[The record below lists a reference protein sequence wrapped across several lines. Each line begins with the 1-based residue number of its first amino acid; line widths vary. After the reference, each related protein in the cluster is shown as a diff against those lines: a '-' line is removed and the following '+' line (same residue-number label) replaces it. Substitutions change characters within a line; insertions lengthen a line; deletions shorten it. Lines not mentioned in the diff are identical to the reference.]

1 MEIQDLKPGF
11 SFHFFSL
18 PLSISPPFPSNSH
31 SLLPAAVL
39 LRPPFF
45 SGNLR
50 PFVLFRHFAG
60 RRFCERSNG
69 VCSSMLLSRSPF
81 GIGFDADR
89 ALPAI
94 SQSQAC
100 DSDDLSALL
109 GFSAG
114 LKAPIE
120 GWGSSNSSSS
130 DCCRWP
136 GVYCD
141 PPPVFTGRRRV
152 IGVDLSANRL
162 QGSLSENL
170 TGLDH
175 LRHLNLSSNVL
186 RGSVPPALFLL
197 PRLELLD
204 LSMNGLSGSFPPD
217 INLPAIKIFNVSNN
231 LFNGTLPIFTSS
243 PNLTAL
249 DVRNNNLSG
258 SITADFCHSSPQ
270 IQSLSFSVNFFAG
283 NLPAGFGNCRSL
295 VQLSAHTNEISGVLP
310 EDLFTLQSLK
320 YLHLQQ
326 NGLSGSLSESIGNL
340 SNLLQLDISVNNF
353 FGVLPN
359 VFDRMSNLESFCAQ
373 NNEFNGTLPG
383 SFSNL
388 TNIRVLN
395 LRNNS
400 LNGKIDLNCSSMA
413 MLSTLDLGSNH
424 FTGFIPSS
432 LSQCSKLNSLNL
444 ASNHLVGE
452 IPTSFRIFSS
462 LLYLSLSKN
471 RFTNVLSA
479 LDTLQ
484 HCSNLTVL
492 VLTSNFGGGETMPV
506 GGISGFKKMEVFV
519 LANCHLSGY
528 IPAWLAGSTNLR
540 VLDMS
545 WNQLGGS
552 IPTWLGSFDSLF
564 YLDLS
569 NNSLTGEIPESFV
582 QLKGMI
588 YANASAG
595 GSSAQDFPFFMKK
608 NASAKALQYNT
619 VGSFPPSLI
628 LSNNRLVGSIPPGFG
643 NLKMLLALDLH
654 KNDLSG
660 TIPEEIS
667 GMANLESLDLSYN
680 NLTGNIPAELSKL
693 NFLSSFHV
701 SYNNLVGPIPSG
713 GQFSTFSHSDF
724 VGNKNLCGFHL
735 SSCESEAPSSP
746 ESRKKKNKASILGA
760 AVGIG
765 VGTTF
770 LLIIVYMAASRFMS
784 TKQEENAKV
793 VADTDDLESAGS
805 RLVSLFHNKDSK
817 EISINALLKSA
828 NNFDPALIIGCG
840 GFGLV
845 YKATLEDGKKVAI
858 KRLSGDFC
866 QMEREFHA
874 EVEALSR
881 AHHENL
887 VLLQGYCKVG
897 KDRLL
902 VYSFMENGSLDYWLH
917 ERTDGPSIL
926 NWMRRV
932 KIAQGAAR
940 GLAYLH
946 QSCQPNIIHRDI
958 KSSNIL
964 LDEHFEAHLAD
975 FGLARLTRPY
985 DSHVTT
991 DLVGTLGYIPPEY
1004 SQASLATFKGD
1015 IYSFGVVLLEL
1026 LTCRRPVDISKPKGS
1041 RELVLWVLQMKK
1053 ERREA
1058 EVLDPCIYQKELER
1072 QLCSALEIACL
1083 CVSESPKSRPSTQQL
1098 VAWLEN
1104 IGSEGYSD
1112 RRAFLLTERPI
1123 FAAAVSHCPAPT
1135 IWQLLRELGPEYKL
1149 PFAGHSLGSCVA
1161 MLATVIVVNG
1171 MHQFGGMAR
1180 NQIPCYAVAPGRCM

>member
-1 MEIQDLKPGF
+1 MLTGCLIIVL
-11 SFHFFSL
+11 
-18 PLSISPPFPSNSH
+18 
-31 SLLPAAVL
+31 LLPQ
-39 LRPPFF
+39 
-45 SGNLR
+45 
-50 PFVLFRHFAG
+50 
-60 RRFCERSNG
+60 
-69 VCSSMLLSRSPF
+69 
-81 GIGFDADR
+81 

-114 LKAPIE
+114 LKAPIV

-162 QGSLSENL
+162 QGSISENL

-175 LRHLNLSSNVL
+175 LRHLNLSSNAL

-204 LSMNGLSGSFPPD
+204 LSTNGLSGSFPPV

-270 IQSLSFSVNFFAG
+270 IQSLSFSVNSFAG

-295 VQLSAHTNEISGVLP
+295 VQLSVHTNEISGVLP

-320 YLHLQQ
+320 HLHLQQ

-452 IPTSFRIFSS
+452 IPSSFRIFDS

-492 VLTSNFGGGETMPV
+492 VLTSNFGVGETIPV
-506 GGISGFKKMEVFV
+506 AGITGFKKIEVFV

-528 IPAWLAGSTNLR
+528 IPPWLTGSTNLR

-552 IPTWLGSFDSLF
+552 IPAWLGSFDSLF

-595 GSSAQDFPFFMKK
+595 GSLTQDFPFFMKR
-608 NASAKALQYNT
+608 NASAKA
-619 VGSFPPSLI
+619 
-628 LSNNRLVGSIPPGFG
+628 
-643 NLKMLLALDLH
+643 
-654 KNDLSG
+654 LSG

-693 NFLSSFHV
+693 NFLSSFDV
-701 SYNNLVGPIPSG
+701 SYNNLVGPIP
-713 GQFSTFSHSDF
+713 
-724 VGNKNLCGFHL
+724 
-735 SSCESEAPSSP
+735 
-746 ESRKKKNKASILGA
+746 
-760 AVGIG
+760 
-765 VGTTF
+765 
-770 LLIIVYMAASRFMS
+770 
-784 TKQEENAKV
+784 
-793 VADTDDLESAGS
+793 
-805 RLVSLFHNKDSK
+805 K

-1058 EVLDPCIYQKELER
+1058 EVFDPCIYQKELER

-1083 CVSESPKSRPSTQQL
+1083 CVGESPKSRPSTQQL

-1104 IGSEGYSD
+1104 IGSEGCS
-1112 RRAFLLTERPI
+1112 
-1123 FAAAVSHCPAPT
+1123 
-1135 IWQLLRELGPEYKL
+1135 
-1149 PFAGHSLGSCVA
+1149 
-1161 MLATVIVVNG
+1161 
-1171 MHQFGGMAR
+1171 
-1180 NQIPCYAVAPGRCM
+1180 